1 MRHRG
6 LRIAFFSVVL
16 VTGTLAATVAFAQI
30 PDSNGV
36 IHACYHTGNGGIR
49 VVDDPSECSTGE
61 APLEWYQTG
70 AAGAQGPAG
79 PQGPMGPAGLDG
91 ADGVQGPQGS
101 PGVDGAH
108 GAQGPQG
115 SPGVDGVDGADG
127 AQGPRGPAGPPG
139 ADGAA
144 GAGIGLAS
152 STTRPV
158 RVRRRATVLERLA
171 LPAGSYVLMAKVS
184 LAQTSW
190 HGTRVMCGLRAG
202 VRGDRASVRLAPSAS
217 ASALT
222 VDLMLSRTLSTP
234 TTARLFCRYYAKPW
248 LRPDRLTARF
258 VQIAAVKLS
267 TLTVQ

>member
-1 MRHRG
+1 MRQRG

-49 VVDDPSECSTGE
+49 VVDDPSECTSGE

-70 AAGAQGPAG
+70 AAGAQGPPG
-79 PQGPMGPAGLDG
+79 PQGPMGPAGFDG
-91 ADGVQGPQGS
+91 AD
-101 PGVDGAH
+101 

-115 SPGVDGVDGADG
+115 SPGVDGVDGVDGADG
-127 AQGPRGPAGPPG
+127 EQGPQGPAGPPG
-139 ADGAA
+139 ADGAS
-144 GAGIGLAS
+144 GPGIGLAS
-152 STTRPV
+152 STTRAV
-158 RVRRRATVLERLA
+158 RVKRRATVLERLD

-184 LAQTSW
+184 LAQRSW

-202 VRGDRASVRLAPSAS
+202 GSADRALVRLAPSAS

-222 VDLMLSRTLSTP
+222 VDLMLSRTLSTR
-234 TTARLFCRYYAKPW
+234 TTVRLFCRYYSKPW

-258 VQIAAVKLS
+258 VQIAAVELQS
-267 TLTVQ
+267 LTRQ

>member
-49 VVDDPSECSTGE
+49 VVDDPSECSSGE

-79 PQGPMGPAGLDG
+79 PQGPIGPAGIDG
-91 ADGVQGPQGS
+91 AQ
-101 PGVDGAH
+101 

-127 AQGPRGPAGPPG
+127 AQGPQGPAGPPG
-139 ADGAA
+139 ADGAG
-144 GAGIGLAS
+144 GAGVGLAS
-152 STTRPV
+152 STTGPR
-158 RVRRRATVLERLA
+158 RVRRRATVLERLQ

-202 VRGDRASVRLAPSAS
+202 GRADRASVRLAPSAS

-222 VDLMLSRTLSTP
+222 LDLMLSRTLSTP
-234 TTARLFCRYYAKPW
+234 TTARLFCRYSSKPW

>member
-49 VVDDPSECSTGE
+49 VVDDPSECTSGE

-79 PQGPMGPAGLDG
+79 PQGPMGPAGVDG

-101 PGVDGAH
+101 PGVDG
-108 GAQGPQG
+108 
-115 SPGVDGVDGADG
+115 VDGVDGADG
-127 AQGPRGPAGPPG
+127 EQGPQGPAGPPG
-139 ADGAA
+139 ADGAS
-144 GAGIGLAS
+144 GPGIGLAS

-158 RVRRRATVLERLA
+158 RVKRRATVLERLD

-202 VRGDRASVRLAPSAS
+202 GRGDRALVRLAPSAS

-234 TTARLFCRYYAKPW
+234 TTVRLFCRYYSKPW

-258 VQIAAVKLS
+258 VQIAAVELQS
-267 TLTVQ
+267 LTRQ

>member
-1 MRHRG
+1 MRQRG

-49 VVDDPSECSTGE
+49 VVDDPSECTSGE

-79 PQGPMGPAGLDG
+79 PQGSVGPA
-91 ADGVQGPQGS
+91 
-101 PGVDGAH
+101 
-108 GAQGPQG
+108 
-115 SPGVDGVDGADG
+115 GVDGVDGADG
-127 AQGPRGPAGPPG
+127 EQGPQGPAGPPG
-139 ADGAA
+139 ADGAN
-144 GAGIGLAS
+144 GPGVGLAS
-152 STTRPV
+152 ATARPV
-158 RVRRRATVLERLA
+158 RVKRRATVLERLD

-184 LAQTSW
+184 LAQRSW

-202 VRGDRASVRLAPSAS
+202 GRADRALVRLAPSAS

-234 TTARLFCRYYAKPW
+234 TTVRLFCRYYSKPW

-258 VQIAAVKLS
+258 VQIAAVELQS
-267 TLTVQ
+267 LTRQ

>member
-16 VTGTLAATVAFAQI
+16 LTGTLAATVAFAQI

-49 VVDDPSECSTGE
+49 VVDDPSECTSGE

-79 PQGPMGPAGLDG
+79 PQGPMGPAG
-91 ADGVQGPQGS
+91 
-101 PGVDGAH
+101 
-108 GAQGPQG
+108 
-115 SPGVDGVDGADG
+115 VDGVDGADG
-127 AQGPRGPAGPPG
+127 ADGAQGAQGPAGPPG
-139 ADGAA
+139 ADGAN
-144 GAGIGLAS
+144 GPGVGLAS
-152 STTRPV
+152 STNRPV
-158 RVRRRATVLERLA
+158 RVKRRATVLERLD
-171 LPAGSYVLMAKVS
+171 LSAGSYVLMAKVS
-184 LAQTSW
+184 LAQRSW

-202 VRGDRASVRLAPSAS
+202 GRADRASVRLAPSAS

-234 TTARLFCRYYAKPW
+234 TTARLFCRHYAKPW

-258 VQIAAVKLS
+258 VQIAAVELGS
-267 TLTVQ
+267 LTRQ

>member
-1 MRHRG
+1 MRHSG
-6 LRIAFFSVVL
+6 LRIAFFSVVV

-36 IHACYHTGNGGIR
+36 IHACYHTANGGIR
-49 VVDDPSECSTGE
+49 VVDDPSECSSGE

-79 PQGPMGPAGLDG
+79 PQGPA
-91 ADGVQGPQGS
+91 
-101 PGVDGAH
+101 GVDGANGAQ

-115 SPGVDGVDGADG
+115 APGVDGADGADG
-127 AQGPRGPAGPPG
+127 AQGPQGSAGPPG
-139 ADGAA
+139 AGV
-144 GAGIGLAS
+144 GFAS
-152 STTRPV
+152 STTGPR
-158 RVRRRATVLERLA
+158 RVRRRATVLERLQ
-171 LPAGSYVLMAKVS
+171 LPPGSYVLMAKVS

-190 HGTRVMCGLRAG
+190 HGTRVMCALRAG
-202 VRGDRASVRLAPSAS
+202 ARADRASVRLAPSAS

-258 VQIAAVKLS
+258 VQIAVVKLS

>member
-1 MRHRG
+1 MRQRG

-49 VVDDPSECSTGE
+49 VVDDPSECTSGE

-79 PQGPMGPAGLDG
+79 PQGSVGPA
-91 ADGVQGPQGS
+91 
-101 PGVDGAH
+101 
-108 GAQGPQG
+108 
-115 SPGVDGVDGADG
+115 GVDGVDGADG
-127 AQGPRGPAGPPG
+127 EQGPQGPAGPPG
-139 ADGAA
+139 ADGAN
-144 GAGIGLAS
+144 GPGVGLAS
-152 STTRPV
+152 ATARPV
-158 RVRRRATVLERLA
+158 RVKRRATVLERLD

-184 LAQTSW
+184 LAQRSW

-202 VRGDRASVRLAPSAS
+202 GRADRALVRLAPSAS

-222 VDLMLSRTLSTP
+222 VDLMLSPTLSTP
-234 TTARLFCRYYAKPW
+234 TTARLTCRYYAKPR
-248 LRPDRLTARF
+248 LRPARLTARF
-258 VQIAAVKLS
+258 VQIAAVELAS
-267 TLTVQ
+267 LTRQ

>member
-6 LRIAFFSVVL
+6 LRIAFFCVVL
-16 VTGTLAATVAFAQI
+16 LTGTLAATVAFAQI

-36 IHACYHTGNGGIR
+36 IHGCYHTANGGIR
-49 VVDDPSECSTGE
+49 VVDDPSECSSGE

-79 PQGPMGPAGLDG
+79 PQGSIGPA
-91 ADGVQGPQGS
+91 
-101 PGVDGAH
+101 GVDGAQ
-108 GAQGPQG
+108 GAEGSQG
-115 SPGVDGVDGADG
+115 SPGVDGVAGADGADG
-127 AQGPRGPAGPPG
+127 AQGSQGPAGPPG
-139 ADGAA
+139 AG
-144 GAGIGLAS
+144 GAGVGLAS
-152 STTRPV
+152 STTGPR
-158 RVRRRATVLERLA
+158 RVRRHATVLERLQ

-202 VRGDRASVRLAPSAS
+202 RRADRASVRLAPSAS

-234 TTARLFCRYYAKPW
+234 TTARLFCRYYSKPW

-258 VQIAAVKLS
+258 VQIAAIKLS

>member
-49 VVDDPSECSTGE
+49 VVDDPSECTSGE
-61 APLEWYQTG
+61 AELEWYQTG

-79 PQGPMGPAGLDG
+79 SQGPMGPAGLD
-91 ADGVQGPQGS
+91 
-101 PGVDGAH
+101 

-115 SPGVDGVDGADG
+115 SPGVDGADG
-127 AQGPRGPAGPPG
+127 AQGPQGPAGPPG
-139 ADGAA
+139 VDGA
-144 GAGIGLAS
+144 GAGLAS

-158 RVRRRATVLERLA
+158 RVRRHATVLERLQLA
-171 LPAGSYVLMAKVS
+171 AGSYVLMAKVS

-202 VRGDRASVRLAPSAS
+202 GRADRASVRLAPSAS

>member
-6 LRIAFFSVVL
+6 LRIAFFCVVL
-16 VTGTLAATVAFAQI
+16 LTGTLAATVAFAQI

-36 IHACYHTGNGGIR
+36 IHACYHTANGGIR
-49 VVDDPSECSTGE
+49 VVDDPSECTSGE
-61 APLEWYQTG
+61 AALEWYQTG

-79 PQGPMGPAGLDG
+79 PQGPA
-91 ADGVQGPQGS
+91 
-101 PGVDGAH
+101 GVDGANGAQ

-115 SPGVDGVDGADG
+115 APGVDGADG
-127 AQGPRGPAGPPG
+127 AQGPQGAPGVDGADGADGAQGPQGSAGPPG
-139 ADGAA
+139 AGV
-144 GAGIGLAS
+144 GFAS
-152 STTRPV
+152 STTGPR
-158 RVRRRATVLERLA
+158 RVRRRATVLERLQ
-171 LPAGSYVLMAKVS
+171 LPPGSYVLMAKVS

-202 VRGDRASVRLAPSAS
+202 RRADRASVRLAPSAS

-234 TTARLFCRYYAKPW
+234 TTARLFCRYYSKPW

-258 VQIAAVKLS
+258 VQIAAIKLS

>member
-1 MRHRG
+1 MRQRG

-49 VVDDPSECSTGE
+49 VVDDPSECTSGE

-79 PQGPMGPAGLDG
+79 PQGSVGPA
-91 ADGVQGPQGS
+91 
-101 PGVDGAH
+101 
-108 GAQGPQG
+108 
-115 SPGVDGVDGADG
+115 GVDGVDGADG
-127 AQGPRGPAGPPG
+127 ADGEQGPQGPAGPPG
-139 ADGAA
+139 ADGAN
-144 GAGIGLAS
+144 GPGVGLAS
-152 STTRPV
+152 ATARPV
-158 RVRRRATVLERLA
+158 RVKRRATVLERLD

-184 LAQTSW
+184 LAQRSW

-202 VRGDRASVRLAPSAS
+202 GSADRALVRLAPSAS

-234 TTARLFCRYYAKPW
+234 TTVRLFCRYYSKPW

-258 VQIAAVKLS
+258 VQIVAVELQS
-267 TLTVQ
+267 LTRQ

>member
-1 MRHRG
+1 MRQRG

-49 VVDDPSECSTGE
+49 VVDDPSECTSGE

-79 PQGPMGPAGLDG
+79 PQGPIGPAGVDG
-91 ADGVQGPQGS
+91 AQGAQGPQGS
-101 PGVDGAH
+101 PGVDGAQ
-108 GAQGPQG
+108 GAEGPQG

-127 AQGPRGPAGPPG
+127 ADGAQGPQGPAGPPG
-139 ADGAA
+139 AG
-144 GAGIGLAS
+144 GAGVGLGS
-152 STTRPV
+152 STTGPR
-158 RVRRRATVLERLA
+158 RVRRRATVLERLQ

-202 VRGDRASVRLAPSAS
+202 GRADRASVRLAPSAS

-234 TTARLFCRYYAKPW
+234 TTARLFCRYSSKPW

>member
-49 VVDDPSECSTGE
+49 VVDDTSECTSGE
-61 APLEWYQTG
+61 AELEWYQTG

-79 PQGPMGPAGLDG
+79 PQGPVG
-91 ADGVQGPQGS
+91 ADGAQ
-101 PGVDGAH
+101 

-115 SPGVDGVDGADG
+115 APGVDGADGAQGAQGPQGASGVDGADG
-127 AQGPRGPAGPPG
+127 AQGPQGPAGPPG
-139 ADGAA
+139 VDGA
-144 GAGIGLAS
+144 GAGLAS
-152 STTRPV
+152 STTRPA
-158 RVRRRATVLERLA
+158 RVKRRATVLERLQ

-184 LAQTSW
+184 LAQRSW
-190 HGTRVMCGLRAG
+190 HGTRVMCGLRVGRRA
-202 VRGDRASVRLAPSAS
+202 DRAAVRLAPSAS

-234 TTARLFCRYYAKPW
+234 TTAMLFCRYYSKPW

-258 VQIAAVKLS
+258 VQIAAIKLS